1 MLIFIK
7 SMIIGLCIAAPVGPI
22 GLLCIQRSLALGW
35 RAGFATGLGAAT
47 ADSIYG
53 FVGALGIAVII
64 ATLISFKPW
73 LCIFGGVF
81 LAYIGYQTIRSKA
94 SSTALAGE
102 RANLLK
108 AYLSTLFLTL
118 SNPMTILS
126 FIAIFAA
133 MSDGMAND
141 QSGQHSVLPMVT
153 GIFLGSAV
161 WWLGLSGFSSIFKTR
176 ISQSKLR
183 LINYFSGSTITI
195 LGAYQVATGVM
206 LATAA

>member
-1 MLIFIK
+1 MLIFLK
-7 SMIIGLCIAAPVGPI
+7 SLIIGLCIAAPVGPI
-22 GLLCIQRSLALGW
+22 GLLCIQRSLMLGW

-53 FVGALGIAVII
+53 FIGALGVTAII

-81 LAYIGYQTIRSKA
+81 LAYIGYQTIRSKGGT
-94 SSTALAGE
+94 TAMAGE
-102 RANLLK
+102 RANLFK
-108 AYLSTLFLTL
+108 AYSTTLFLTL

-133 MSDGMAND
+133 LASDQG
-141 QSGQHSVLPMVT
+141 GQYSVLPMVT

-161 WWLGLSGFSSIFKTR
+161 WWLGLSGFSSIFKAR
-176 ISQSKLR
+176 IAQSKLR
-183 LINYFSGSTITI
+183 LINYFSGATITL
-195 LGAYQVATGVM
+195 LGAYQVATGVL
-206 LATAA
+206 LATGA

>member
-1 MLIFIK
+1 MWIFVK
-7 SMIIGLCIAAPVGPI
+7 SMVIGLCIAAPVGPI
-22 GLLCIQRSLALGW
+22 GLLCMQRSLTLGW

-53 FVGALGIAVII
+53 FIGALGITAII

-81 LAYIGYQTIRSKA
+81 LAYIGYQTIRSKG
-94 SSTALAGE
+94 STTALAGE
-102 RANLLK
+102 RANLFK
-108 AYLSTLFLTL
+108 AYSTTLFLTL

-133 MSDGMAND
+133 MSDGMIND
-141 QSGQHSVLPMVT
+141 QSSQHSVLPMVT

-161 WWLGLSGFSSIFKTR
+161 WWLGLSGFSSLFKTR

-183 LINYFSGSTITI
+183 LINYFSGSTITL
-195 LGAYQVATGVM
+195 LGAYQVATGVV
-206 LATAA
+206 LATGS